1 MPATGDAGPHGPAAR
16 QVTALPAPLDA
27 LPLPGGATLFLEDDD
42 GTIVVRPVGA
52 LAGGGGAEVGEGAFE
67 GLLALLRAGEPSG
80 RFTFLRLG
88 DVPDATGE
96 RAITVDQ
103 SNRSVVVGERVV
115 VKVFPRTT
123 AGPQPAFDLPA
134 HLAAVGF
141 VGMPRPFGAV
151 TWTDDLDRSVLVATA
166 AAFLPGARDG
176 WAWYLDLLLSWL
188 AGDVDEFEA
197 FGPAD
202 RVGELAGGLH
212 VALASASSVLASPVT
227 YVDADDVR
235 AWKTRAEVALDEAL
249 ALTTGEEGA
258 RLRGR
263 EGRIRAAFDVIDQ
276 VRTAPAMR
284 IHGDLHVGQILRWDG
299 GDAITDFDGNPLA
312 PRELRMARDTPVRDV
327 ASLVRSVDHLGR
339 IAQRRDAGP
348 VDEIERWIA
357 RSRESVVEAYL
368 RTLDRSGHSS
378 LYDPTLLFPLE
389 VAQVCHEY
397 AYAARY
403 LPSWLRIPDLAIQ
416 AIFP

>member
-1 MPATGDAGPHGPAAR
+1 VSAPPD
-16 QVTALPAPLDA
+16 PLDA
-27 LPLPGGATLFLEDDD
+27 LPLPGGGTLFLEDD
-42 GTIVVRPVGA
+42 GEAIVVRPRGA
-52 LAGGGGAEVGEGAFE
+52 PAGGGRAEAGEGAFE
-67 GLLALLRAGEPSG
+67 GLLALLRIGEPCG

-103 SNRSVVVGERVV
+103 SNRSVVVGERAV
-115 VKVFPRTT
+115 VKVFPRTI
-123 AGPQPAFDLPA
+123 AGPQPALDLPA

-141 VGMPRPFGAV
+141 GGMPRPFGAV
-151 TWTDDLDRSVLVATA
+151 TWTDDDGQPVLVGTA

-176 WAWYLDLLLSWL
+176 WAWYLDLLLGWL
-188 AGDVDEFEA
+188 AGEVGDDVA
-197 FGPAD
+197 SAAG
-202 RVGELAGGLH
+202 GEIGGLAGGLH
-212 VALASASSVLASPVT
+212 AALATASSMLTSPVS
-227 YVDADDVR
+227 YVDAGEVQ
-235 AWKTRAEVALDEAL
+235 AWKTRAEVTLDEAL
-249 ALTTGEEGA
+249 ALTSGEEGG

-263 EGRIRAAFDVIDQ
+263 EGRIRAAFDVFDD
-276 VRTAPAMR
+276 VRAAPAMR
-284 IHGDLHVGQILRWDG
+284 IHGDLHVGQILRWEG
-299 GDAITDFDGNPLA
+299 GDAVTDFDGNPLA
-312 PRELRMARDTPVRDV
+312 PREVRVARDTPVRDV

-357 RSRESVVEAYL
+357 RSRGSVVEAYL
-368 RTLDRSGHSS
+368 RTLDRAGHSS